1 MSTTSRPLG
10 SATPRPVVSA
20 ASRPL
25 DEVFPLGGELPVR
38 RLGYGTAQLTGPGY
52 WGPRGERRDAV
63 AVLRAAVDQGVTLVD
78 TADNYGPALAEEL
91 VAEALHPYADDL
103 VIATKGGVVRT
114 SDHAWHI
121 DGRPERLR
129 AMCEASLRRLRTDR
143 IDLYQLHRL
152 DPEVP
157 LADQL
162 GTLDELRREGKIRC
176 IGLDTIT
183 ADQLEQALSLTGIA
197 SVQNRF
203 NLIDRSS
210 DAVLSMCEARGLAF
224 LPWFPLADGAL
235 AGEAA
240 ASLDGIAA
248 RHGAT
253 RGQIALAWLLHRS
266 PVLCPTPGTGS
277 PDHLTENLRA
287 REIRLSTEDM
297 SFLEGLAPA

>member
-1 MSTTSRPLG
+1 MSS
-10 SATPRPVVSA
+10 TPPSFDDV
-20 ASRPL
+20 L
-25 DEVFPLGGELPVR
+25 PLGGELPVR

-78 TADNYGPALAEEL
+78 TADNYGPSLAEEL
-91 VAEALHPYADDL
+91 VAEALHPYPDDL

-114 SDHAWHI
+114 SDHAWHV
-121 DGRPERLR
+121 DGRPDRLR

-152 DPEVP
+152 DPGVP
-157 LADQL
+157 MADQL
-162 GTLDELRREGKIRC
+162 GALDELRQEGKIRH
-176 IGLDTIT
+176 IGLDSVT
-183 ADQLEQALSLTGIA
+183 AEELEQALSLTGIV

-203 NLIDRSS
+203 NLLDRSS
-210 DAVLSMCEARGLAF
+210 DAVLKVCEAHGLAF

-235 AGEAA
+235 TGEAA
-240 ASLDGIAA
+240 AELTSVAG

-253 RGQIALAWLLHRS
+253 SGQIALAWLLHRS

-277 PDHLTENLRA
+277 LAHLGENLAA
-287 REIRLSTEDM
+287 REVRLSAEDM
-297 SFLEGLAPA
+297 SRLEALAPA